1 MLLMSNEHLSAAT
14 RDASPVR
21 GHGATYLPQISAAG
35 SSHIVHHA
43 AHGGGS
49 PQPARLKKPIQK
61 FSASLPSLGAGA
73 GGDEHR
79 EKAGGPDVLDELH
92 FCCVSGPSKATVV
105 GEPLNQGAEA
115 AALAELA
122 RAAKPGPLEDE
133 LHESQRELI
142 KNMRGNIMLYKPDKK
157 AVLLQLRE
165 LIETLQMEANE
176 KDDVF
181 EELRARTEKAGE
193 EAAVAMRHLVAD
205 REAVEKTVENQK
217 RELLEAESDAGEL
230 RHQVEAL
237 EEQLKKSSSIGMTA
251 QEAAITVIQLEK
263 ARASIESLKGQMN
276 AMHDKVLQ
284 AEQEQRQQEAAL
296 RERRAQLEK
305 SLKENMEHFGPERF
319 ARLQEELSRT
329 SEELIVAKE
338 QVRTSR
344 IAQKQQHTLVVE
356 WRIKVQE
363 SADVLA
369 VRDTEMLAQDKVV
382 VEQAFRVDQL
392 EAVVHKAETDAVKA
406 ANQLNQVNVKVGEY
420 VEKCARQAAYINEKE
435 AEWRA
440 AEAQRLL
447 QEADDSDADDGA
459 HAALLPE

>member
-205 REAVEKTVENQK
+205 REAVEKALSRAKVDGFVPYTQHVNLRIVLVFEELRAGAEKAEEAAVAMHHLVDDRETTVENQK

-251 QEAAITVIQLEK
+251 QEPAVTEAALTVIQLEK
-263 ARASIESLKGQMN
+263 ARASIESLKGQM
-276 AMHDKVLQ
+276 H
-284 AEQEQRQQEAAL
+284 
-296 RERRAQLEK
+296 
-305 SLKENMEHFGPERF
+305 
-319 ARLQEELSRT
+319 
-329 SEELIVAKE
+329 
-338 QVRTSR
+338 
-344 IAQKQQHTLVVE
+344 
-356 WRIKVQE
+356 
-363 SADVLA
+363 
-369 VRDTEMLAQDKVV
+369 
-382 VEQAFRVDQL
+382 
-392 EAVVHKAETDAVKA
+392 
-406 ANQLNQVNVKVGEY
+406 
-420 VEKCARQAAYINEKE
+420 
-435 AEWRA
+435 
-440 AEAQRLL
+440 
-447 QEADDSDADDGA
+447 
-459 HAALLPE
+459 